1 MSETRFARLW
11 WPSQCKSAMVDVWIA
26 NFIHLDGLWRTLDG
40 QDDEQD
46 NEFVQTSVFF
56 KCVLNT
62 TAGVE
67 HSVLNVWKGHLFY
80 RIFLGDF
87 HCDFWGLES
96 WNLQPWAAA
105 ISHPVT
111 FWWFGFQDARNFGI
125 SQNRIIKFHY
135 GIYGICHEAP
145 VGSVRKCDA
154 LLSRTS
160 EMTVAAKDFQAA
172 KALLL
177 AACAATGAL
186 SG

>member
-1 MSETRFARLW
+1 MFEKVT
-11 WPSQCKSAMVDVWIA
+11 C
-26 NFIHLDGLWRTLDG
+26 FI
-40 QDDEQD
+40 
-46 NEFVQTSVFF
+46 VFF
-56 KCVLNT
+56 WVISI
-62 TAGVE
+62 VIFE
-67 HSVLNVWKGHLFY
+67 VWNPE
-80 RIFLGDF
+80 ISN
-87 HCDFWGLES
+87 LE
-96 WNLQPWAAA
+96 LQPFH
-105 ISHPVT
+105 IQSL